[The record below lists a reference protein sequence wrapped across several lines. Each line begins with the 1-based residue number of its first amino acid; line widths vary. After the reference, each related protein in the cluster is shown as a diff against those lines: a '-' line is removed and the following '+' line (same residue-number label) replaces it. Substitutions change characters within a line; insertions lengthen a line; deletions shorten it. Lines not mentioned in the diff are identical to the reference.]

1 MIFADAKINS
11 CFNEQAT
18 QSWST
23 DALFKLVNQA
33 GFFVQLQ
40 LRRHIIGSLA
50 FWLWKKAVQKQ
61 PWLGNIQSLQ
71 TDYKS

>member
-23 DALFKLVNQA
+23 NVLLESVNQA
-33 GFFVQLQ
+33 GFYV
-40 LRRHIIGSLA
+40 
-50 FWLWKKAVQKQ
+50 
-61 PWLGNIQSLQ
+61 
-71 TDYKS
+71 